1 MLRASKNILNKISV
15 AIVSILLS
23 SMTLSSVAFAQEA
36 KLDLRQMGYGG
47 TYQDILLQFTNA
59 GNVTL
64 SDITIYINGQANK
77 TIAVSFSSGRVIPF
91 TLQLAPGTYLV
102 EARTPEGAYA
112 SLDVTASLGK
122 VIITT
127 TTTSVPGGE
136 EAGPGI
142 SDLIQKN
149 ILWVVLGIAVPVLV
163 ICIWLI
169 KKGSSSKR

>member
-36 KLDLRQMGYGG
+36 KLDLRQIGYGG

-112 SLDVTASLGK
+112 SLGVTASLGK

-127 TTTSVPGGE
+127 TTAVSGGE